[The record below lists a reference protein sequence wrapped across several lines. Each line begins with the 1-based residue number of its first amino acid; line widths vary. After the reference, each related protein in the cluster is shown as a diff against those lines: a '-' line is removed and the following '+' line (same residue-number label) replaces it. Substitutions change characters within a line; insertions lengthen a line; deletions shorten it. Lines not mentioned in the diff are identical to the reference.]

1 MKRDPG
7 SNYSITEVYAAAS
20 VGASTVHTSAVDHA
34 QEPSASFLVSCGTF
48 ATSFAV
54 TTQHSPDNSDWTD
67 EVSGAGND
75 VSGSITEAGSLQI
88 NVPNPRARYSRLKI
102 VLGGT
107 NVFSVTAVSGP
118 KLYVEPA
125 DATY

>member
-7 SNYSITEVYAAAS
+7 SNYNIVAAYAAAS
-20 VGASTVHTSAVDHA
+20 VGASTVYTSAVDHKEA
-34 QEPSASFLVSCGTF
+34 PCASFLISCGTF

-54 TTQHSPDNSDWTD
+54 TVQHSPDNSDWTD

-88 NVPNPRARYSRLKI
+88 DVPNPRERYSRLKI

-107 NVFSVTAVSGP
+107 NVFSVAAVSGP
-118 KLYVEPA
+118 KLYVEPTA
-125 DATY
+125 AS